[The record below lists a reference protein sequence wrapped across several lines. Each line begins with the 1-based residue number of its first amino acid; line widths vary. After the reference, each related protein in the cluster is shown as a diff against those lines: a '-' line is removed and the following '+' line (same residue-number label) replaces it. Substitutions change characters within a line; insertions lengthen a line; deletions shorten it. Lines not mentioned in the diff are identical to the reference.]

1 MCDRC
6 GWKELVS
13 VAGRAI
19 KKFPPGYPTGQQE
32 WLERIR
38 ITADDDKHATD
49 RQKAVVR
56 RILRERED
64 PLWKEVPKAMDRTR
78 WSDEK
83 RERVRQRR
91 RVGRAYNRYGGF

>member
-6 GWKELVS
+6 GWRELVD

-19 KKFPPGYPTGQQE
+19 KNFPPGYPTGQQE

-38 ITADDDKHATD
+38 VTVDDDKHATD

-56 RILRERED
+56 RILKERED
-64 PLWKEVPKAMDRTR
+64 PLWRSVPKAMDKTK

-83 RERVRQRR
+83 KEKARQRR
-91 RVGRAYNRYGGF
+91 RLNRACDRYGRF